1 MKYESKIYIFQSKN
15 QTVFENELPN
25 SNKNQDENIYSDIL
39 VNKKTSPLYKYIIF
53 ALFLLIII
61 IKTSKNKIKRVFNNN
76 IVNKKKLN
84 KKEKLNINFVTNNSE
99 SVFNDNNNNSK
110 AIIPNKLFWK
120 NEEMDIKSIQ
130 NEILYYSKSNN
141 ISFEAKEEEDFYERK
156 YPKIS
161 LVITLCIQIN
171 YIHKIYFSIKN
182 QSLKDIEIIFIND
195 NSKDNSSVII
205 KDLMKKDKRIVYL
218 KNPTNKGQ
226 FYSRNKG
233 ILS

>member
-1 MKYESKIYIFQSKN
+1 
-15 QTVFENELPN
+15 
-25 SNKNQDENIYSDIL
+25 
-39 VNKKTSPLYKYIIF
+39 
-53 ALFLLIII
+53 
-61 IKTSKNKIKRVFNNN
+61 
-76 IVNKKKLN
+76 
-84 KKEKLNINFVTNNSE
+84 
-99 SVFNDNNNNSK
+99 
-110 AIIPNKLFWK
+110 
-120 NEEMDIKSIQ
+120 MDIKSIQ